1 MSILEKSTASD
12 KRKYISRA
20 LSDNN
25 IGGYL
30 QEYTDEEVLYET
42 YEGGDYKEMKAP
54 YTINGNS
61 VTIDFDSAVEATT
74 ETILVEK
81 SKLEKIITSV
91 VNKCLG
97 SSEAPKASYIEKYN
111 HEEHTAIEPLY
122 IAYGE
127 VDAHG
132 EAYKSKE
139 DVFQLVESLTKSNE
153 SGDLLSSLFHTHI
166 TKSFSLVKA
175 WVNEVEV
182 EIDGVTIP
190 AYQPIAEIK
199 FENKEAFELRKSK
212 SLMGLS
218 IGCGVARVDA
228 SQHSN
233 SPAGASKLLTK
244 FDFST
249 PQAHLTYTDDTNG
262 GAASLKNDFYAIKS
276 ANFSTLSAHQKEI
289 IEDLNEEFQPL
300 FKSSNTPDSADK
312 LLNKSHQSN
321 DETNITQ
328 NGNEDSMSEKEK
340 KLEEQVAFLTKQV
353 ADSTKTLVSNSLDAF
368 GFEAELKNEV
378 TEVLIGVGL
387 EARDTVLKAFSMFAE
402 SAEAIQ
408 KSLGKPN
415 ALAVALMKEVGADE
429 DPTKEDEAPATLT
442 LKQKLEIKRQ
452 EKEDK

>member
-20 LSDNN
+20 LSENN
-25 IGGYL
+25 ISGYL
-30 QEYTDEEVLYET
+30 QEYTDGEVLYET

-54 YTINGNS
+54 YTIDGNN

-81 SKLEKIITSV
+81 SKLENIITSV
-91 VNKCLG
+91 FNKCLG
-97 SSEAPKASYIEKYN
+97 SSETPKLSHIEKYN
-111 HEEHTAIEPLY
+111 HETHTAIEPLY
-122 IAYGE
+122 IAWGE

-139 DVFQLVESLTKSNE
+139 DVLQLVESLTESNE
-153 SGDLLSSLFHTHI
+153 SGDLLCSLFHTHI

-175 WVNEVEV
+175 WVSEVAV
-182 EIDGVTIP
+182 EIDGVIIP
-190 AYQPIAEIK
+190 PYQPIAEIK

-228 SQHSN
+228 AKHSN
-233 SPAGASKLLTK
+233 SPAGATTLLTK

-276 ANFSTLSAHQKEI
+276 ATFSTLSANQKEI
-289 IEDLNEEFQPL
+289 IEDLGEEFQPL
-300 FKSSNTPDSADK
+300 FKSSKQPDSADK

-340 KLEEQVAFLTKQV
+340 ELEELVAVLQKQV
-353 ADSTKTLVSNSLDAF
+353 DSTTKTIVSNSLDAF
-368 GFEAELKNEV
+368 GFDVELKKEV
-378 TEVLIGVGL
+378 TEALVGIAD
-387 EARDTVLKAFSMFAE
+387 ETRDTVLKAFSVFAE

-415 ALAVALMKEVGADE
+415 ALAAALMKEVGADE